1 MKLELIRTYDQFDFI
16 AISKHINLHRNRAS
30 GTYNVSIRNLARIV
44 SCHPQT
50 IKNYFKKL
58 CDKGDVVVEYAIL
71 PTTHGEQYSCYVSE
85 QYFETIV
92 NYIVKSTRAKV
103 ETKVRLQNFLLS
115 FQLFKQHQKA
125 KQGGLDGAESTGQ
138 QQLGGDL
145 RVLPSFRREP
155 LLQEDF
161 SYSVLGEK

>member
-1 MKLELIRTYDQFDFI
+1 MKLELIRTYDRFDFI
-16 AISKHINLHRNRAS
+16 AISKHISLHRNRVS

-50 IKNYFKKL
+50 IKNYFNKL

-115 FQLFKQHQKA
+115 FQLFKQHQEA
-125 KQGGLDGAESTGQ
+125 EQGGLDGAESTGQ

-145 RVLPSFRREP
+145 RVAAQFPSRAIAPRR
-155 LLQEDF
+155 LFLF
-161 SYSVLGEK
+161 GFGG